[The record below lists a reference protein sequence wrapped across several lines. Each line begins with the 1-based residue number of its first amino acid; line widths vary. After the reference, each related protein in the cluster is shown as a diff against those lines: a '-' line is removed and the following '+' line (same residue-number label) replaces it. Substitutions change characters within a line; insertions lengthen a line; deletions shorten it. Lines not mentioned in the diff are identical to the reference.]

1 MKREII
7 IYSICLLLSVEAANE
22 ATPKKQKSWRDKDIR
37 DMNDADMEHLLDEW
51 EQNDEPLEPDELPEY
66 LRPSPKIDISKL
78 DTSDPDNI
86 LKMTKKGK
94 GVMMFVDTKED
105 ISVEEADTI
114 MRIWQTSLQ
123 NNHIIAERYPI
134 DERRCVFL
142 FREGS
147 QAVDAKNYLLEQ
159 PELSHVTL
167 EGQTFYRDKQKQSA
181 SATNTKKHSKV
192 QGNVNEKKKKVE
204 L

>member
-1 MKREII
+1 MI
-7 IYSICLLLSVEAANE
+7 IYGLFLLFYVEATNDAKLG
-22 ATPKKQKSWRDKDIR
+22 KKKSWRDKDIR
-37 DMNDADMEHLLDEW
+37 DMTDADLEHLLDQW
-51 EQNDEPLEPDELPEY
+51 EENDEPLEPDELPEH

-78 DTSDPDNI
+78 DLSNPDNI

-94 GVMMFVDTKED
+94 GVMMFVDTNED
-105 ISVEEADTI
+105 ISSEQADVI
-114 MRIWQTSLQ
+114 MKIWQTSLQ

-134 DERRCVFL
+134 DPKRSVFL

-147 QAVDAKNYLLEQ
+147 QAVDAKNFLLLQ

-167 EGQTFYRDKQKQSA
+167 EGQTYYRDPQKQSETLA
-181 SATNTKKHSKV
+181 KVNKGLNTH
-192 QGNVNEKKKKVE
+192 NTMDEKKKKAE

>member
-7 IYSICLLLSVEAANE
+7 ICSICLLIYVGATNE
-22 ATPKKQKSWRDKDIR
+22 VKKKSWKDKDIR
-37 DMNDADMEHLLDEW
+37 DMTDADLEHLLDQW
-51 EQNDEPLEPDELPEY
+51 EENEEPLEPDELPEH

-78 DTSDPDNI
+78 DMSNPDNV
-86 LKMTKKGK
+86 LKMTKRGK
-94 GVMMFVDTKED
+94 GVMMFVDTNED
-105 ISVEEADTI
+105 ISAEDADVI
-114 MRIWQTSLQ
+114 MKIWQTSLQ

-134 DERRCVFL
+134 DLKRSVFL

-147 QAVDAKNYLLEQ
+147 QAVDAKNFLLQQ

-167 EGQTFYRDKQKQSA
+167 EGQTYYRDQQRQSTA
-181 SATNTKKHSKV
+181 AKEINKNV
-192 QGNVNEKKKKVE
+192 QNQENGKKKKKNEE